1 MKVGLVS
8 PYDLSS
14 PGGVQ
19 AQVFG
24 LADRLAA
31 MGDKP
36 VIIGPGLPAD
46 SEGVDLGRSVRV
58 PGNGSMAPISIDPR
72 VLSRLRKASADVDV
86 LHVHEPLM
94 PLASLAANQSGPPVV
109 ATFHAD
115 PPRWVRGVYGLSRRL
130 IKSALGKTKSITAV
144 SMTAASALPSGLEV
158 TIVPNGVDIGGVP
171 SGVKRNPTQV
181 AFLGRD
187 ERRKG
192 LDILLDAW
200 PIVIDAVPDA
210 ELVVMGAVRQTSGV
224 NWLGRVENP
233 KKFEVLAGSAI
244 YVAPNTGGESF
255 GIVLVEAMANG
266 TAVVA
271 SNLAA
276 FKDVAGDDARYFA
289 IGDSGVLAGTLV
301 DLLHDHRA
309 REDLGKR
316 GLTRV
321 QQFDW
326 DTVAQTYRDIY
337 ASVMP

>member
-8 PYDLSS
+8 PYDLSI

-31 MGDKP
+31 IGDEP
-36 VIIGPGLPAD
+36 VIIGPGLPSD
-46 SEGVDLGRSVRV
+46 TEGVDLGEAVRI
-58 PGNGSMAPISIDPR
+58 PGNGSMVPISLDPR
-72 VLSRLRKASADVDV
+72 AVTRIRKAVEDVDV
-86 LHVHEPLM
+86 LHVHEPFM

-115 PPRWVRGVYGLSRRL
+115 PSRWVRAIYAVSEP
-130 IKSALGKTKSITAV
+130 IMMIALGKTKAITAV
-144 SMTAASALPSGLEV
+144 SGTAASALPSGLDV
-158 TIVPNGVDIGGVP
+158 TIVPNGIYIEETP
-171 SGVKRNPTQV
+171 SGVTRNPTQV
-181 AFLGRD
+181 CFLGRD
-187 ERRKG
+187 EPRKG
-192 LDILLDAW
+192 LDVLLDAW
-200 PIVIDAVPDA
+200 SIVVDAVPDA

-224 NWLGRVENP
+224 NWMGRVDDP
-233 KKFEVLAGSAI
+233 KKFEVLAQSAI

-255 GIVLVEAMANG
+255 GIVLVEAMATG

-271 SNLAA
+271 SDLAA
-276 FKDVAGDDARYFA
+276 FEAVSGDAARYFPV
-289 IGDSGVLAGTLV
+289 GDSGVLAGTLV
-301 DLLHDHRA
+301 DLLHDRRA
-309 REDLGKR
+309 RDDLGKR
-316 GLTRV
+316 GLARA

>member
-8 PYDLSS
+8 PYDLSE

-24 LADRLAA
+24 LAERLAG
-31 MGDKP
+31 MGDEP
-36 VIIGPGLPAD
+36 VIIGPGLPPGT
-46 SEGVDLGRSVRV
+46 EGVDLGKAVRV
-58 PGNGSMAPISIDPR
+58 PGNGSMAPISLDPR
-72 VLSRLRKASADVDV
+72 AVSLLRKAAKDVDV

-115 PPRWVRGVYGLSRRL
+115 PSRWVRTIYAFSESVMML
-130 IKSALGKTKSITAV
+130 ALGKTRAITAV
-144 SMTAASALPSGLEV
+144 SATAASALPSGLDV
-158 TIVPNGVDIGGVP
+158 NIVPNGVYIEEIPFGVT
-171 SGVKRNPTQV
+171 RNPAQV

-200 PIVIDAVPDA
+200 PTVVDAIPDA

-224 NWLGRVENP
+224 DWLGRVDDP

-255 GIVLVEAMANG
+255 GIVLVEAMAAG
-266 TAVVA
+266 TPVVA
-271 SNLAA
+271 SDLPA
-276 FKDVAGDDARYFA
+276 FVDVARDAARYFPV
-289 IGDSGVLAGTLV
+289 GDSGVLAGTLV

-309 REDLGKR
+309 RGDLGER
-316 GLTRV
+316 GLARA
-321 QQFDW
+321 QQFSW